1 MPSATLTSKGRV
13 TIPAEVRRDMNL
25 AVGDRIDFVE
35 VEPGRYE
42 LIAVTRSVCELKGMF
57 GKAKRR
63 VSIRELKAPT

>member
-35 VEPGRYE
+35 VEPGHYE
-42 LIAVTRSVCELKGMF
+42 LIAVTRSVCELKGIF